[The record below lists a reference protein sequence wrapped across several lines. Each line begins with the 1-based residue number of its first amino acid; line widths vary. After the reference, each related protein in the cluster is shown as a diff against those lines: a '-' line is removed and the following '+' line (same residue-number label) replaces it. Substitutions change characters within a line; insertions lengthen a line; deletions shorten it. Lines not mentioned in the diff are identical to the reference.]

1 MREKNNKN
9 KVTII
14 AIILITIIVATF
26 FIINNQE
33 EKELDQDQSQ
43 IEKEISRESENRIIN
58 ESNKFLK
65 ILDDDYILGQKDAPV
80 KVIEYASLSCPHCAE
95 FYINGF
101 ENLKNYV
108 DRGEVVFIY
117 RDFPLNG
124 PALAGSVAAL
134 CYFNKVNQ
142 GYKYHNFIK
151 NLFKNQ
157 EKWVFSPE
165 FIEKLKEIS
174 QIYGI
179 SDAELT
185 KCIEDKNMQKAIITK
200 AKEASESLEIKST
213 PTFIINGE
221 VVNGYSGWDA
231 LEGVIRRKLGN

>member
-108 DRGEVVFIY
+108 DRG
-117 RDFPLNG
+117 
-124 PALAGSVAAL
+124 
-134 CYFNKVNQ
+134 
-142 GYKYHNFIK
+142 
-151 NLFKNQ
+151 
-157 EKWVFSPE
+157 
-165 FIEKLKEIS
+165 
-174 QIYGI
+174 
-179 SDAELT
+179 
-185 KCIEDKNMQKAIITK
+185 
-200 AKEASESLEIKST
+200 
-213 PTFIINGE
+213 
-221 VVNGYSGWDA
+221 
-231 LEGVIRRKLGN
+231 